1 MNARANARHALRLA
15 PVLVA
20 ALLAGGSGCG
30 GREEP
35 ARATADDRSPVTVR
49 AARVEGRAGGAEL
62 IVAGRVAA
70 REEVVVR
77 ATISGR
83 ITTLPLREGQ
93 SFAKGAVLARF
104 EAPETKA
111 SVAAARAA
119 EEAARHRLA
128 VAKRQEGRLDS
139 LYQGRVAA
147 LRELE
152 MAQDERLAAEA
163 TFEAAAAAREAM
175 VSGSE
180 IRALF
185 SGVVVRRHLDPGA
198 TVAAG
203 DPVLDIRSG
212 QAAEIVAAIPEAW
225 LPALEASRLQVR
237 VGGGPWV
244 DARSV
249 RVEGMT
255 DYRSRT
261 REARFVPVAGRG
273 PLEAGAY
280 ADVRLERAEAGGAPG
295 TALRRTDGAGA
306 ELPRVPAGSLVRRGA
321 LTGVYVIRDGRAWLR
336 WIRPGRSDP
345 EATEVLAGLLPG
357 EIIAVDPS
365 GLTDGRAVSIAP

>member
-1 MNARANARHALRLA
+1 MNARGTARQALRLT
-15 PVLVA
+15 PILLA
-20 ALLAGGSGCG
+20 ALLAGAPGCG
-30 GREEP
+30 RREEP
-35 ARATADDRSPVTVR
+35 ARAKADERSPVTVR
-49 AARVEGRAGGAEL
+49 AVRVESRAGGAEL

-93 SFAKGAVLARF
+93 GFAKGAVLARF

-119 EEAARHRLA
+119 EEAARHRLEI
-128 VAKRQEGRLDS
+128 AKRQEARLDS
-139 LYQGRVAA
+139 LYRGRVAA

-152 MAQDERLAAEA
+152 MAQDERLTAEA
-163 TFEAAAAAREAM
+163 TFEAAAAAREAIL
-175 VSGSE
+175 SGAE

-203 DPVLDIRSG
+203 EPVLDIRSG

-225 LPALEASRLQVR
+225 LPALESSRIQVR

-244 DARSV
+244 DARPV

-261 REARFVPVAGRG
+261 REARFVPASRG

-280 ADVRLERAEAGGAPG
+280 ADVRLERTVAGGAPG
-295 TALRRTDGAGA
+295 AASPRTDDAA
-306 ELPRVPAGSLVRRGA
+306 ADLPRVPAGSLVRRGA
-321 LTGVYVIRDGRAWLR
+321 LTGVYVIRDGKAWLR
-336 WIRPGRSDP
+336 WIRPGRSDR

-357 EIIAVDPS
+357 EVVAVDPS
-365 GLTDGRAVSIAP
+365 GLTDGRAVTLAP